1 MELIVRPRN
10 DFNRIGIIGVGVVGG
25 AVREYLEAEGLE
37 PALYDPGKRLGSPAE
52 IDAADLIF
60 VCVPTPYV
68 SGSGFDSS
76 ALESAFEV
84 LRGEKT
90 VVIKSTVLP
99 GTTERLQAKYPQHR
113 VLFNPEFLREATALD
128 DFLQPDRQIVGHCG
142 DDAAL
147 AQRILDLL
155 PPAPYEAVVPAR
167 VAELTKYATNAFLA
181 MKLIFAN
188 ELHDLCLALG
198 LDYQEVRRGFAAD
211 WRIAESHLDI
221 HAGGYRGYAGKGL
234 PKDTMALLDLAE
246 DLGVSMSL
254 LEAAHAT
261 NAKLRA
267 PTAMQRREPPKATE
281 IKPTPPQERVA

>member
-1 MELIVRPRN
+1 MPRSGT

-37 PALYDPGKRLGSPAE
+37 PALYDPGKRLGSLAE
-52 IDAADLIF
+52 IDTADLIF

-142 DDAAL
+142 DDAVL
-147 AQRILDLL
+147 AQRILDLM
-155 PPAPYEAVVPAR
+155 PPAPHEAVVPAR
-167 VAELTKYATNAFLA
+167 VAELTKYATNTFLA
-181 MKLIFAN
+181 MKVIFAN

-198 LDYQEVRRGFAAD
+198 MDYEDVKRGFAAD
-211 WRIAESHLDI
+211 WRIADSHLDVNT
-221 HAGGYRGYAGKGL
+221 GGYRGYAGKCL

-261 NAKLRA
+261 NTALHA
-267 PTAMQRREPPKATE
+267 PTAMQRRETPVE
-281 IKPTPPQERVA
+281 IEITPAPLRERVA